1 MYKRGCKTDQF
12 KYINCVQSELS
23 NCTYLSKKVR
33 VSSSVALINM
43 ASPISLCDEDE
54 ETLLV
59 GHGEEGGG

>member
-1 MYKRGCKTDQF
+1 MH
-12 KYINCVQSELS
+12 
-23 NCTYLSKKVR
+23 TYLSKNVR